1 MSMITPAGWY
11 PDASAP
17 GQERWWD
24 GAAWTGHTRP
34 EAAAPA
40 PPSPPVP
47 RHGPPPIPPAAP
59 LGPPGTAHGPGA
71 AAPGG
76 SAPGGPRRR
85 PALLAAV
92 AVVVLAACAA
102 GALLLRGGDGGGPAH
117 VAKPPAGPSGAG
129 TAAEGPKGA
138 PEGGEKGGEEGP
150 AELADQL
157 SGISLPVPHGW
168 EEAHTSLDGATT
180 VWTEGPFNCPGDPI
194 FCRRGRMSSRP
205 LPADGAS
212 GPEAMARRDIA
223 DAADALYGTHPLGL
237 EPYGGITSHEEVAA
251 EAVTV
256 AGRDGYLVR
265 WRVVTGAGPGGF
277 VQSVAFPSET
287 GPDSLVVVRFAL
299 DAGPEGPPVTLLDE
313 LPRGIRALGG

>member
-24 GAAWTGHTRP
+24 GATWTGHTRP
-34 EAAAPA
+34 AGAAPA
-40 PPSPPVP
+40 PPSSPVP
-47 RHGPPPIPPAAP
+47 HHGPPPVPPAPP
-59 LGPPGTAHGPGA
+59 LSPPGTAQGPGA
-71 AAPGG
+71 A
-76 SAPGGPRRR
+76 APGGPRRR

-117 VAKPPAGPSGAG
+117 VAKPPAGPPGAG

-138 PEGGEKGGEEGP
+138 PEDGEEGP

-157 SGISLPVPHGW
+157 SGISLPVPYGW
-168 EEAHTSLDGATT
+168 EEAHTSLDEATT
-180 VWTEGPFNCPGDPI
+180 VWTKGPFNCPGDPI

-212 GPEAMARRDIA
+212 DPEAMARRDIA

>member
-24 GAAWTGHTRP
+24 GATWTGHTRP
-34 EAAAPA
+34 AAAPA
-40 PPSPPVP
+40 PSAPPVP
-47 RHGPPPIPPAAP
+47 RHGPPPIPPAPP
-59 LGPPGTAHGPGA
+59 LGPPGTAPDPGA
-71 AAPGG
+71 P
-76 SAPGGPRRR
+76 APGGPRRR
-85 PALLAAV
+85 RALLAAV
-92 AVVVLAACAA
+92 AAVVLAACAA
-102 GALLLRGGDGGGPAH
+102 GALLLGGGGGGGPAPA
-117 VAKPPAGPSGAG
+117 AKPPSGPTGAD
-129 TAAEGPKGA
+129 TAAEGP
-138 PEGGEKGGEEGP
+138 ESGEEGP
-150 AELADQL
+150 EELADQL

-180 VWTEGPFNCPGDPI
+180 VWTEGPFSCPGDPI

-223 DAADALYGTHPLGL
+223 DAAEAMYGTHPLGL

-265 WRVVTGAGPGGF
+265 WRVVTGAGPGGL